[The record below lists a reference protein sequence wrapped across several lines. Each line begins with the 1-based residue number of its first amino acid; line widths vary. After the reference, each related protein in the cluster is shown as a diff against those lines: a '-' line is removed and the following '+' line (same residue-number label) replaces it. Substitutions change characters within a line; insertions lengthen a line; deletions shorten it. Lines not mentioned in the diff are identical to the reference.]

1 VIARSA
7 EAAAAWHSAWLTA
20 LGLRSE
26 RDERVWRALDPPPFI
41 YWTAITLD
49 ESATAGDLAGSR
61 GTVCDTWSAIDLER
75 HGYTATERDPWF
87 VRPPGPLAQ
96 PAPSDLE
103 IVRVETPAE
112 VEEFERTSLR
122 GFADDDERAVEPGS
136 IHPPP
141 ILADSRMT
149 MLTGRVDGRAVS
161 AAMSYRVDDM
171 VGIYGVTTLP
181 AARRRGYASALTA
194 ALIDPDAHASLS
206 PSAMAEGIYRQ
217 LGFERAGELTMWQ
230 ANEPDPD

>member
-49 ESATAGDLAGSR
+49 DSATAGDLAGSP
-61 GTVCDTWSAIDLER
+61 GTVCDSWSAIDLEPY
-75 HGYTATERDPWF
+75 GYAATERDPWF
-87 VRPPGPLAQ
+87 VRRPGPLAQ
-96 PAPSDLE
+96 QSPPELE
-103 IVRVETPAE
+103 VVEVETPAE

-122 GFADDDERAVEPGS
+122 GFADDDERPVEAGS

-141 ILADSRMT
+141 ILADGRMT
-149 MLTGRVDGRAVS
+149 MLMGRVDGRAVS
-161 AAMSYRVDDM
+161 AAMSYRVDGM

-194 ALIDPDAHASLS
+194 ALIDPGAPASLS
-206 PSAMAEGIYRQ
+206 PSAMAEGMYGQ
-217 LGFERAGELTMWQ
+217 LGFERVGELTMWQ
-230 ANEPDPD
+230 ANRAGG